1 MDGTE
6 FTRGPLTGDAA
17 DDVLRRLARVS
28 GQVQGIS
35 RMVREGRH
43 CVEVL
48 DQLASAQKALDAASR
63 QVVRHYL
70 EHTVAEAATDGGN
83 DPRIF
88 DELMT
93 VLFRH
98 R

>member
-1 MDGTE
+1 M
-6 FTRGPLTGDAA
+6 
-17 DDVLRRLARVS
+17 
-28 GQVQGIS
+28 QGIS

-48 DQLASAQKALDAASR
+48 DQLAAAQKALDAASR
-63 QVVRHYL
+63 QVVRHCL
-70 EHTVAEAATDGGN
+70 EHTVAEAAADGGG
-83 DPRIF
+83 DPSVL